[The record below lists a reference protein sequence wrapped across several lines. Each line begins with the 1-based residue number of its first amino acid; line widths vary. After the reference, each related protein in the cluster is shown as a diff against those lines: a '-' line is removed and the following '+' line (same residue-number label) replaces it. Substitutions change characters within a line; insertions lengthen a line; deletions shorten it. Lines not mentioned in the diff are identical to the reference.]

1 MTTLADIQ
9 ARIASDLTRS
19 DLTSQI
25 ANVVSDAIDH
35 YQRYRF
41 WFNVT
46 RLQTF
51 TANPGQQAYTATDN
65 SIIPNIIR
73 IDALFLPQI
82 PIAGAPI
89 LSIYPL
95 DRFEPADFE
104 VISASMGGGRPT
116 AFTYIDEQIL
126 LWPIPD
132 AAYTLRLHCHYK
144 LPPLVNPTDSNS
156 WVTDAEELIRSHA
169 KLLLYTDVLDD
180 EEGAGRMQAKIPAL
194 VDALKYETSA
204 RRSNG
209 VIQGTDF

>member
-9 ARIASDLTRS
+9 ARIASDLTRN

-25 ANVVSDAIDH
+25 ANAVSDAINH

-51 TANPGQQAYTATDN
+51 TTVPGQQAYAASDLAIIP
-65 SIIPNIIR
+65 SIIR
-73 IDALFLPQI
+73 VDALF
-82 PIAGAPI
+82 I
-89 LSIYPL
+89 LQSGSTTTYPL

-104 VISASMGGGRPT
+104 VIAITMGGGKPT
-116 AFTYIDEQIL
+116 AFTCIDQQIL
-126 LWPIPD
+126 LWPTPA
-132 AAYTLRLHCHYK
+132 AAYQLRLHCHYK
-144 LPPLVNPTDSNS
+144 LAPLVNPTDSNA

-180 EEGAGRMQAKIPAL
+180 EEGAGRMQTKIPAL
-194 VDALKYETSA
+194 VDALKYESSA

-209 VIQGTDF
+209 QIEGTEW

>member
-9 ARIASDLTRS
+9 ARVASDLTRS

-25 ANVVSDAIDH
+25 ANAVSDAINH

-51 TANPGQQAYTATDN
+51 TTNPGQQTYTAADL
-65 SIIPNIIR
+65 SVIPNIIR
-73 IDALFLPQI
+73 VDALFIFQ
-82 PIAGAPI
+82 GG
-89 LSIYPL
+89 STTTYPL
-95 DRFEPADFE
+95 DRYEPADFE
-104 VISASMGGGRPT
+104 VIAATLGGGKPT
-116 AFTYIDEQIL
+116 AFTYVDQQIL
-126 LWPIPD
+126 LWPTPG
-132 AAYTLRLHCHYK
+132 AAYTLRLHAHYK
-144 LPPLVNPTDSNS
+144 LAPLVNPTDTNS

-180 EEGAGRMQAKIPAL
+180 EEGMQRMQAKIPAL

-209 VIQGTDF
+209 QIEGTEW

>member
-19 DLTSQI
+19 DLTGQI
-25 ANVVSDAIDH
+25 ANAVADAINH

-51 TANPGQQAYTATDN
+51 TTVAGQQAYAAADLA
-65 SIIPNIIR
+65 IIPDIIR
-73 IDALFLPQI
+73 VDALF
-82 PIAGAPI
+82 I
-89 LSIYPL
+89 LQSGSTTTYPL
-95 DRFEPADFE
+95 DRFEPGDFE
-104 VISASMGGGRPT
+104 VIALTMGGGKPT
-116 AFTYIDEQIL
+116 VFSYVDEQIL
-126 LWPIPD
+126 LWPIPG
-132 AAYTLRLHCHYK
+132 AAYTMRLHCHYK

-194 VDALKYETSA
+194 IDALKYETSA

-209 VIQGTDF
+209 QIEGTQW